1 MAREVFDAVQTAE
14 NQADQLIQDAQ
25 RDAREMLKVT
35 EAEIAD
41 SERKSAQEHRAT
53 YQNRLDSRR
62 AQVSERLTQTQAADD
77 AAQKQGL
84 AQAGERLQQV
94 AKLIV
99 ERVLDD
105 GNR

>member
-25 RDAREMLKVT
+25 RDARELLKAT
-35 EAEIAD
+35 EAEITD
-41 SERKSAQEHRAT
+41 NERKSAQEHRAM
-53 YQNRLDSRR
+53 YQNLLDSRR

-77 AAQKQGL
+77 AAQNQEL